1 MLTAVSYQTYQQYA
15 KKYKINV
22 TYICDGKRKRKSFE
36 MLQKEIRDYETTN
49 KVRSGLY
56 V

>member
-1 MLTAVSYQTYQQYA
+1 MLAAVSYQTYRQYA
-15 KKYKINV
+15 KNYKINI
-22 TYICDGKRKRKSFE
+22 TYVIDGKRKRKSIK
-36 MLQKEIRDYETTN
+36 MLQKEIRDYETTH